1 MSAFKTIVDVRTPE
15 EFNEGHVAGSLNI
28 PLHELT
34 DRLEEIKILQQPIL
48 LCCAKGI
55 RSGQAVAYL
64 HQLGIDCANG
74 GSWQAVE
81 EYVSKNNALHRHHI
95 IF

>member
-1 MSAFKTIVDVRTPE
+1 MSAFKTIIDVRTVE
-15 EFNEGHVAGSLNI
+15 EFLEGHVAESINI

-34 DRLEEIKILQQPIL
+34 SRLEEIQALAQPIL

-55 RSGQAVAYL
+55 RSGQAAAYL

-74 GSWQAVE
+74 GSWQAVQD
-81 EYVSKNNALHRHHI
+81 YLAKQ
-95 IF
+95 

>member
-1 MSAFKTIVDVRTPE
+1 MSHSFKTIVDVRTVE
-15 EFNEGHVAGSLNI
+15 EYREGHAAGSINI

-34 DRLEEIKILQQPIL
+34 GRLDEIKAMEQPLL

-55 RSGQAVAYL
+55 RSGQAAAYL

-74 GSWQAVE
+74 GSWQAVQD
-81 EYVSKNNALHRHHI
+81 YISKQ
-95 IF
+95 